1 MDNHRKTTSQF
12 VEEAQKVHGDKYD
25 YSEVEYVNTHT
36 PVRIKCRRCG
46 VVFLQSPAN
55 HLVGRG
61 CPKCS
66 KKQTHKRVT
75 QEMFIAKVRVVHGD
89 KYDYSKTDYQDMRSK
104 VLIVC
109 PRHGEFWQ
117 RAQSHLSGNGCP
129 ACKRENHIRRIAEL
143 PKSILEQQDGDES
156 RDK

>member
-12 VEEAQKVHGDKYD
+12 VGEAQAKHGELYD
-25 YSEVEYVNTHT
+25 YSEVEYVNYHT
-36 PVRIKCRRCG
+36 PVQIKCRRCG

-55 HLVGRG
+55 HLTGRG

-75 QEMFIAKVRVVHGD
+75 QEMFIARARERHGN
-89 KYDYSKTDYQDMRSK
+89 KYDYSKAAYRDMRSK

-109 PRHGEFWQ
+109 PRHGEFWK
-117 RAQSHLSGNGCP
+117 RAQSHLLGNGCP
-129 ACKRENHIRRIAEL
+129 LCKRDNHIKRITEL
-143 PKSILEQQDGDES
+143 QNRIIAQQGEN
-156 RDK
+156 K